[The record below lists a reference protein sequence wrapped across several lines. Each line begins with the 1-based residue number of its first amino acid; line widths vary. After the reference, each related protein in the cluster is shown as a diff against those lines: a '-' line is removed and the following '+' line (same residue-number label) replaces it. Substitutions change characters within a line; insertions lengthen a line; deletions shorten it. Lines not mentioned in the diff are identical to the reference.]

1 VHALPIGGAQHE
13 ETAAYQRSR
22 VATQNLRIIHFVNNV
37 LMLNEVCSDSTADWP
52 RGESMSGALEKSL
65 SILEHLVGHPEGAS
79 LAKIATD
86 LNLLRSG
93 CHRTLHELIR
103 YGYVRQMPQRGDY
116 ALTTKLA
123 SMGLS
128 FLSKSGVVD
137 ITQPLIDR
145 LAHTTEELVRLAIV
159 DGERLTLVAKAQ
171 GAKSGL
177 LYDPDM
183 GIELRL
189 SCSAAGHAWLMTL
202 SEEKAIQAV
211 SRQGIGSPEHY
222 GPNAPST
229 IKALLKMLQEHRR
242 RGFSMA
248 RDVYARGMS
257 SMAAPVQR
265 KGEQTTGVVVI
276 AGPSMRLTE
285 TRMLGFGPEL
295 LNTAAEIALAG
306 NASPLLKSANV
317 GTWGNRSVD

>member
-1 VHALPIGGAQHE
+1 
-13 ETAAYQRSR
+13 
-22 VATQNLRIIHFVNNV
+22 
-37 LMLNEVCSDSTADWP
+37 
-52 RGESMSGALEKSL
+52 MSGALEKSL
-65 SILEHLVGHPEGAS
+65 AILEYLAGHPEGVALS
-79 LAKIATD
+79 AIAGD
-86 LNLLRSG
+86 LNQLRSG

-137 ITQPLIDR
+137 ITQPMIDR
-145 LAHTTEELVRLAIV
+145 LARTTEELVRLAIV

-183 GIELRL
+183 GIELTL
-189 SCSAAGHAWLMTL
+189 SYSAAGHAWLMTL
-202 SEEKAIQAV
+202 PEEKAIEAV
-211 SRQGIGSPEHY
+211 TRQGIGTPEHF
-222 GPNAPST
+222 GPNAPTT
-229 IKALLKMLQEHRR
+229 IKALLKMLQEHRK

-265 KGEQTTGVVVI
+265 KGERATGVVVI
-276 AGPSMRLTE
+276 AGPSLRLTE
-285 TRMLGFGPEL
+285 ARMLSFGLEL
-295 LNTAAEIALAG
+295 VNTAAEMALAG

-317 GTWGNRSVD
+317 GTWGNRVD